1 LGLLLARKPKTI
13 CSTNLPLLFNMFS
26 NFDKSLAAVLVH
38 EGGYVFKSTDP
49 GGETN
54 LGCTKAVWEEYCG
67 HMVDTKTMKA
77 LTPADVEPLYK
88 AKYWDKV
95 KGNDLPSGVDY
106 VVFDAAINSGP
117 SRAAKWLQACVNVYA
132 DGIIGNMTIQA
143 TRNKDPKELIND
155 YCAYRLAYLKML
167 QTWQT
172 FGKGW
177 ERRVKEVNA
186 TALSMS

>member
-1 LGLLLARKPKTI
+1 M
-13 CSTNLPLLFNMFS
+13 NQ
-26 NFDKSLAAVLVH
+26 NFDKALAAVLVH
-38 EGGYVFKSTDP
+38 EGGYVFNPKDP

-54 LGCTKAVWEEYCG
+54 LGCTKAVWEEHCG

-77 LTPADVEPLYK
+77 LTPADVGPLYK
-88 AKYWDKV
+88 TKYWDKV
-95 KGNDLPSGVDY
+95 KGDDLPSGVDY

-132 DGIIGNMTIQA
+132 DGVIGDKTIQA
-143 TRNKDPKELIND
+143 VRNKDPKELIND

-167 QTWQT
+167 QTWNT

>member
-1 LGLLLARKPKTI
+1 M
-13 CSTNLPLLFNMFS
+13 NQ
-26 NFDKSLAAVLVH
+26 NFEKSLAAVLVH
-38 EGGYVFKSTDP
+38 EGGYVFNPKDP

-54 LGCTKAVWEEYCG
+54 LGCTKKVWEEHCG

-77 LTPADVEPLYK
+77 LTPADVGPLYK
-88 AKYWDKV
+88 LKYWDKV
-95 KGNDLPSGVDY
+95 KGDDLPSGVDY

-117 SRAAKWLQACVNVYA
+117 GRAAKWLQACVGVYA
-132 DGIIGNMTIQA
+132 DGIIGDKTIQA
-143 TRNKDPKELIND
+143 VRNKDPKELIND

-167 QTWQT
+167 QTWNT